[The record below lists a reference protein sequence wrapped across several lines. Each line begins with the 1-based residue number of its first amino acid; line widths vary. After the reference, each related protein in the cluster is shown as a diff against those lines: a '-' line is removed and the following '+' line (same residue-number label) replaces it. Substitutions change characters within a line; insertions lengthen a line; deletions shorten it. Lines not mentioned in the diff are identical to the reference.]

1 MINRKRPKLL
11 PVNSTPP
18 WSLKMNIVSIVSFV
32 FLLTTTGF
40 STIVGADELQ
50 EKGKK
55 ILHRNTI
62 IPKTSTCIIRYRW
75 EIYTIDRQ
83 NINLC
88 LNLS

>member
-18 WSLKMNIVSIVSFV
+18 PWSLKMNFVSIVSLV

-50 EKGKK
+50 EKGKQ
-55 ILHRNTI
+55 I
-62 IPKTSTCIIRYRW
+62 IPKTSTCII
-75 EIYTIDRQ
+75 Q
-83 NINLC
+83 
-88 LNLS
+88 

>member
-18 WSLKMNIVSIVSFV
+18 WSSKMDIVSIVSLV

-50 EKGKK
+50 EKGKQ
-55 ILHRNTI
+55 ILHCNTI
-62 IPKTSTCIIRYRW
+62 IPKKHM
-75 EIYTIDRQ
+75 YTTYTYILMYKLRVD
-83 NINLC
+83 LA
-88 LNLS
+88 S

>member
-40 STIVGADELQ
+40 FTIVGADELQ
-50 EKGKK
+50 EKGKQ
-55 ILHRNTI
+55 ILHCNTI
-62 IPKTSTCIIRYRW
+62 IPKKHM
-75 EIYTIDRQ
+75 YTTYTYILMYKLRVD
-83 NINLC
+83 LA
-88 LNLS
+88 S